1 MDIQTM
7 RIFQTVAKEGS
18 FSAAAHQLNYA
29 QSNISIKMQQLEAD
43 MQSSLF
49 YRHNRGITLTP
60 KGTLLLQY
68 TEKILCL
75 LDETSS
81 AMLEDGI
88 ARGPLAIG
96 SMETVA
102 SIYLPEILSRYHK
115 SYPEVALSLR
125 TGTTTDS
132 LELILSHDIDLAFVA
147 GPVNHPDLNQIA
159 FKNEDLV
166 LVTGKAQEDVH
177 SWQDINNRTLLVF
190 PYGCTYRKTLE
201 QLLLHEG
208 ITPERIIEF
217 NSLSAMISSICAG
230 LGMSLLPS
238 AVVNSYIQDEMMS
251 SYPIPEAYSVIP
263 TVIAYRKDHFAN
275 AAFTSF
281 FDCAMGN
288 P

>member
-29 QSNISIKMQQLEAD
+29 QSNISIKMQQLESD
-43 MQSSLF
+43 MHSALF

-60 KGTLLLQY
+60 KGSILLQY
-68 TEKILCL
+68 AEKILNL

-81 AMLEDGI
+81 VMLEDGI

-102 SIYLPEILSRYHK
+102 SIYLPNILAKYHK
-115 SYPEVALSLR
+115 NYPEVALSLQTR
-125 TGTTTDS
+125 TTPANI
-132 LELILSHDIDLAFVA
+132 ELLLSHDIDLAFVT
-147 GPVNHPDLNQIA
+147 GPVNHPDLEQIP
-159 FKNEDLV
+159 FKTEDLV
-166 LVTGKAQEDVH
+166 LVTGKAQK
-177 SWQDINNRTLLVF
+177 DINSWKDMSNRTLLVF

-217 NSLSAMISSICAG
+217 NSLSAMIPSICAG

-238 AVVNSYIQDEMMS
+238 SVVDFYIKENIMTA
-251 SYPIPEAYSVIP
+251 YPIPAIYSAIP
-263 TVIAYRKDHFAN
+263 TVITYRKDHFKN

-281 FDCAMGN
+281 LESTVKS
-288 P
+288 